1 MGNRSI
7 KENIMNYITLAWQNK
22 TIRTITITALV
33 MSVLFSMCGCAK
45 SEGPDCQSC
54 HTQEWVL
61 DHTGQWLLI
70 QTMGFTDC
78 SLLVRNEDRTY
89 ECAGD
94 TYRRVT
100 KCVK

>member
-1 MGNRSI
+1 
-7 KENIMNYITLAWQNK
+7 MNYITLPWQNK

-33 MSVLFSMCGCAK
+33 TAVLFSMCGCAK
-45 SEGPDCQSC
+45 TEAPDCQSC
-54 HTQEWVL
+54 HTVESIYIGS
-61 DHTGQWLLI
+61 GQWQI
-70 QTMGFTDC
+70 VQNIGFTDC
-78 SLLVRNEDRTY
+78 TMGVRNEDRTY